1 MTLLA
6 RKLLIYV
13 AYSAAVTALPI
24 LAYAPKPSFV
34 PTLNAP
40 ACPCAADECPCNVNA
55 NEEQQAD
62 DSSPTAARECPW
74 WCRGPVRR
82 GVRAVALFIARP
94 WRR

>member
-13 AYSAAVTALPI
+13 AYSAVVTALPI
-24 LAYAPKPSFV
+24 LAYVPKPSFV
-34 PTLNAP
+34 PTLNSP
-40 ACPCAADECPCNVNA
+40 ACPCAADECPCNVKA
-55 NEEQQAD
+55 KEEPQAD
-62 DSSPTAARECPW
+62 ACGSPGSDCPW